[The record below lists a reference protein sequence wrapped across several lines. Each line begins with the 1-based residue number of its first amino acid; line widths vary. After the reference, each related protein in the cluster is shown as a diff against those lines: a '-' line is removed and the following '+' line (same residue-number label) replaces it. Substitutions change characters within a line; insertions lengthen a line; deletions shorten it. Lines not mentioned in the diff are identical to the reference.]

1 MKRIIVVTLALV
13 LSIAGYAVPAQAA
26 VWKSSIT
33 FNASPEPVAA
43 GGQVTLAGKA
53 GFTNAGNAG
62 IVRFYFRRST
72 ASTFTYIAA
81 TKTTATGA
89 YSLKT
94 RQSTSGHWKATYGGN
109 SIRKPVTSIVDY
121 VEARAL
127 RTVISTRFS
136 RTGTGNYKSAVSTWY
151 TDRSAKVS
159 IRVTC
164 AEATE
169 YNFLS
174 VYWTGHPTWS
184 FDYARFDF
192 TGTSRTGTS
201 FIYPDEKTGYI
212 EIATQDGC
220 SWTVTVT
227 QVVQAYV
234 AV

>member
-1 MKRIIVVTLALV
+1 MKRIIVITLAAV
-13 LSIAGYAVPAQAA
+13 LSIVGYAVPAQAA

-72 ASTFTYIAA
+72 ASSFTYIAA
-81 TKTTATGA
+81 TKATATGA

-94 RQSTSGHWKATYGGN
+94 RQSTSGYWKATYGGN
-109 SIRKPVTSIVDY
+109 SIRKPVASIVDY
-121 VEARAL
+121 VEAKAL
-127 RTVISTRFS
+127 RTVASTRFS
-136 RTGTGNYKSAVSTWY
+136 RTGTGTYKSAVSTWY

-159 IRVTC
+159 IRVSC
-164 AEATE
+164 AEASE

-174 VYWTGHPTWS
+174 VSWTGHPAWS
-184 FDYARFDF
+184 FDDARFDF
-192 TGTSRTGTS
+192 TGTSLTGAS

-220 SWTVTVT
+220 AWTVTVT
-227 QVVQAYV
+227 QTIQAYV